1 VLTLNSTTTLESL
14 GLRFEPSERIVDSE
28 GLGDS
33 KLNLRNLEGGG
44 SLGGGSRCESRCRCD
59 EKGGDDK
66 LHFDYFL
73 KGTRTAK

>member
-14 GLRFEPSERIVDSE
+14 GLRFEPSKRIIDSE

-44 SLGGGSRCESRCRCD
+44 SLGGCSRCESRCRCN
-59 EKGGDDK
+59 E
-66 LHFDYFL
+66 
-73 KGTRTAK
+73 